1 MSALLQSTPSK
12 SPSSLA
18 QRFAQLRADSARL
31 AAPLSVEDCLAQSMP
46 DASPVK
52 WHLAHTTWFFET
64 FLLKPFRPRYT
75 EFDPAFGYLFNSYY
89 DSLGARHPRPQRGL
103 LTRPAFGE
111 VLAYRRHVD
120 GAIGDWLA
128 GTAVDPAVAALI
140 ELGLHHERQH
150 QELLLTDVKHL
161 LSLNPLQPAY
171 RADLAPSCGGSGA
184 PLRFV
189 DFAEGRVEIGS
200 DGSTE
205 FAFDNEQPRHR
216 HWLMPFALA
225 ERPVSN
231 AEYRAFIEDGAY
243 RRPELWLSE
252 GFALARSQG
261 WQRPLY
267 WAEDL
272 RSSFTLGGQRP
283 IEDAAPVC
291 HISFHEADAYARW
304 AGARLPTE
312 QEWEAAAA
320 ALPVAGNFLEQD
332 LLQPQASSGEGLRQL
347 FGDVWEWTGS
357 AYRPY
362 PGFQLSDGAVGEY
375 NGKFMINQMVLRG
388 GSCAS
393 AADHLRA
400 SYRNFFPP
408 DTRWQ
413 FAGLRLARDC

>member
-1 MSALLQSTPSK
+1 
-12 SPSSLA
+12 
-18 QRFAQLRADSARL
+18 
-31 AAPLSVEDCLAQSMP
+31 MP

-64 FLLKPFRPRYT
+64 FLLKSFVKDYA
-75 EFDPAFGYLFNSYY
+75 EFDPAYGYLFNSYY
-89 DSLGARHPRPQRGL
+89 DTLGARHPRVQRGL
-103 LTRPAFGE
+103 LTRPAMGD

-120 GAIGDWLA
+120 AALLRRLDDGK
-128 GTAVDPAVAALI
+128 VDKEALALI

-171 RADLAPSCGGSGA
+171 RTDLAALPQVTTM

-189 DFAEGRVEIGS
+189 DFDEGRVEIGIDS
-200 DGSTE
+200 GNS
-205 FAFDNEQPRHR
+205 FSFDNEQPRHR
-216 HWLMPFALA
+216 HWQMPFALA

-231 AEYRAFIEDGAY
+231 AEFRAFIEDGGY
-243 RRPELWLSE
+243 RRPMLWLSE
-252 GFALARSQG
+252 GFAQVQAQA

-267 WAEDL
+267 WSEDL
-272 RSSFTLGGQRP
+272 RSSFTLGGLQP
-283 IEDAAPVC
+283 LDDAAPVC
-291 HISFHEADAYARW
+291 HVSFYEADAYARW

-312 QEWEAAAA
+312 QEWEAAASA
-320 ALPVAGNFLEQD
+320 HPVMGNFVEAD
-332 LLQPQASSGEGLRQL
+332 ALQPQAVACSHAAPPPLQQL

-362 PGFQLSDGAVGEY
+362 PGFRASEGAVGEY

-388 GSCAS
+388 GSCAT
-393 AADHLRA
+393 AADHVRA

-408 DTRWQ
+408 DARWQ
-413 FAGLRLARDC
+413 FAGLRLARDR